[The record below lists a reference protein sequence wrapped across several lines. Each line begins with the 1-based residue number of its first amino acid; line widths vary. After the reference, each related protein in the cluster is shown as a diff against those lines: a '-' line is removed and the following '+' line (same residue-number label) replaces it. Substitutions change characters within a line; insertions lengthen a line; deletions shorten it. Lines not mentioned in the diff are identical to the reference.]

1 MFIKNPTDPQ
11 FIPKNGLL
19 YLSTLNAVGF
29 DIKYLRENSK
39 SIYPPYHLNFF
50 TIKSMRKILT
60 LNGFKNIK
68 IITPGMLD
76 FDIINKNQKYVK
88 DPVMKKILQILNNK
102 KINSSDIK
110 KIQKTIYLNNLSS
123 HMLVMAKKK

>member
-1 MFIKNPTDPQ
+1 MC
-11 FIPKNGLL
+11 
-19 YLSTLNAVGF
+19 
-29 DIKYLRENSK
+29 
-39 SIYPPYHLNFF
+39 
-50 TIKSMRKILT
+50 KILT

-76 FDIINKNQKYVK
+76 FDIINKNQKVCEGSSYE
-88 DPVMKKILQILNNK
+88 KILQILNNK

-123 HMLVMAKKK
+123 HMLVMAKKEMMRKNQCCNCWIWCCGKKKI

>member
-1 MFIKNPTDPQ
+1 
-11 FIPKNGLL
+11 
-19 YLSTLNAVGF
+19 
-29 DIKYLRENSK
+29 
-39 SIYPPYHLNFF
+39 
-50 TIKSMRKILT
+50 
-60 LNGFKNIK
+60 
-68 IITPGMLD
+68 MLD

-110 KIQKTIYLNNLSS
+110 KIQKTIHLNNLSS